1 MSNSSDMQK
10 IMNMPISPYTQFH
23 QQGDDQ
29 PTSFN
34 QLPPIYRVENQDFPF
49 LPSHQ
54 SNESLSS
61 SHEQNPFQQPTHQS
75 HMTHTANI
83 TNRSKRKP
91 TNIDHNQS
99 QSTAIDP
106 NTGQPI
112 KKRTRTSRSCDSCR

>member
-10 IMNMPISPYTQFH
+10 FMNMPISPYTQFH
-23 QQGDDQ
+23 QQDDDQ
-29 PTSFN
+29 PTSFK
-34 QLPPIYRVENQDFPF
+34 QLPPIYRVENQDYPF

-61 SHEQNPFQQPTHQS
+61 SHEPNHQS
-75 HMTHTANI
+75 NHQSNMTHTTNI
-83 TNRSKRKP
+83 TNRSKRKL

-99 QSTAIDP
+99 QSTTIDP